1 MYTNYYFF
9 SLCYNYTTASP
20 VADLRISGYIRNV
33 PLCVNGLVHVTGIG
47 TYRLRRIEECN
58 DPCPRRVQRNN
69 SNASNNGTTN
79 TIEPLAVADME
90 RQDSLGKYIKSERC
104 SAKCSL

>member
-1 MYTNYYFF
+1 MRSSILILNQ
-9 SLCYNYTTASP
+9 
-20 VADLRISGYIRNV
+20 
-33 PLCVNGLVHVTGIG
+33 VHVTGIG

-69 SNASNNGTTN
+69 SNSSNTGTTN

-90 RQDSLGKYIKSERC
+90 RQDSLGKYSNQ
-104 SAKCSL
+104 ATL